1 VNAVRSELSDAAANL
16 SNPGERRI
24 TREDYGDWRVRLLGA
39 TALTLDVVGFL
50 LSGNTGFRIFAVG
63 ATLTGLLGVVLGR
76 VRGARLRR
84 APARIDPPSD

>member
-24 TREDYGDWRVRLLGA
+24 TRQDYRDWRVRLLGA

-50 LSGNTGFRIFAVG
+50 LSGNTGFQD
-63 ATLTGLLGVVLGR
+63 
-76 VRGARLRR
+76 LRR
-84 APARIDPPSD
+84 RRDSDRTPTRPYTGRETEAGAGSD